1 MKLLF
6 DQNLSFRLCE
16 AISEIFPGSIHVR
29 HVGMEAADDRAIW
42 KFAEGNGYT
51 IVSQDADFAE
61 IAILL
66 GSPPKVIWI
75 RAGNLP
81 WAEIAALLR
90 RCAGIIAAFDEDEAV
105 CLEIY

>member
-1 MKLLF
+1 
-6 DQNLSFRLCE
+6 
-16 AISEIFPGSIHVR
+16 
-29 HVGMEAADDRAIW
+29 MEAAEDREIRE
-42 KFAEGNGYT
+42 FAEGNGYT

-61 IAILL
+61 MAILL

-81 WAEIAALLR
+81 WLEIAALLHR
-90 RCAGIIAAFDEDEAV
+90 YAGIVAALDGDEAV